1 MVLKDRVINCFEYFC
16 KLNYCLRV
24 CVITVIFICIH
35 LINWKQKKVCC
46 FVDFLKQN
54 AKPLVTKVFLIMAFA
69 DGNIVIKEG
78 YLELQKGKNAFR
90 TFNRRYM
97 IVRKNGIVDLFEKE
111 EHRDNENKRK
121 ESFQMQGGEEIV
133 IAKVYQNRFRFKVI
147 VDDHKKKNPTKW
159 CFGFESE
166 TAQKSWLSVFQG
178 VLKQLVKYQYTF

>member
-1 MVLKDRVINCFEYFC
+1 
-16 KLNYCLRV
+16 
-24 CVITVIFICIH
+24 
-35 LINWKQKKVCC
+35 
-46 FVDFLKQN
+46 
-54 AKPLVTKVFLIMAFA
+54 MAFA

-97 IVRKNGIVDLFEKE
+97 IIRKNGIVDLFEKE

-178 VLKQLVKYQYTF
+178 VLKQLVK